1 MTKKFDDRFD
11 AGRLLAQQL
20 KLNYSKRKDVIIL
33 GLPRGGV
40 PIAAEVA
47 KALHAPLDI
56 CIVRKLGVPKDREVA
71 MGAIA
76 SGGITILNEDLV
88 QSLNISQLE
97 IEQVIV
103 REWQE
108 LERRERLYRGDRPVP
123 NLHNRT
129 VILVDDGMATGST
142 LKAALSLIKQQQPK
156 EIVVAVPVAPPDV
169 CNELSQEVDAVVCLL
184 TPKYLYSISL
194 WYTDF
199 SPTSDLQVQELL
211 AENISQSEDCSP

>member
-1 MTKKFDDRFD
+1 MTEKFRDRFD

-20 KLNYSKRKDVIIL
+20 KPNYDQGKDVIVL

-40 PIAAEVA
+40 PIASEIA

-56 CIVRKLGVPKDREVA
+56 CIVRKLGVPENREVA

-76 SGGITILNEDLV
+76 SGGIMILNEDLI
-88 QSLNISQLE
+88 QSLNISQPELE
-97 IEQVIV
+97 EVIV

-108 LERRERLYRGDRPVP
+108 LERRERLYRGDRSMP
-123 NLHNRT
+123 NLHNHT

-142 LKAALSLIKQQQPK
+142 LKAALSVIKQQQPK

-169 CNELSQEVDAVVCLL
+169 CDELKQEVDAVVCLL

-199 SPTSDLQVQELL
+199 SPTSDQQVRELL
-211 AENISQSEDCSP
+211 AENISQLA

>member
-1 MTKKFDDRFD
+1 MTEKFRDRLD

-20 KLNYSKRKDVIIL
+20 EPTYSKRQNIIVL

-40 PIAAEVA
+40 PVASEIA

-56 CIVRKLGVPKDREVA
+56 CIVRKLGVPKNREVA

-76 SGGITILNEDLV
+76 SGGIMILNKDLV
-88 QSLNISQLE
+88 QSLNISQPA
-97 IEQVIV
+97 IEEVII
-103 REWQE
+103 REGQE
-108 LERRERLYRGDRPVP
+108 LERRERLYHGDRSIP

-142 LKAALSLIKQQQPK
+142 LKAALSVIRQQQPA

-169 CNELSQEVDAVVCLL
+169 CNKLSQEVDTVVCLL
-184 TPKYLYSISL
+184 TPKHLYSISL

-199 SPTSDLQVQELL
+199 SPTSDQQVRELL
-211 AENISQSEDCSP
+211 AENISQLA

>member
-1 MTKKFDDRFD
+1 MTEKFRDRFD

-20 KLNYSKRKDVIIL
+20 KPKYGQGKDVIVL

-40 PIAAEVA
+40 PIASEIA

-56 CIVRKLGVPKDREVA
+56 CIVRKLGVPENREVA

-76 SGGITILNEDLV
+76 SGGIMILNEDLV
-88 QSLNISQLE
+88 QSLNISQAELE
-97 IEQVIV
+97 EVIV

-108 LERRERLYRGDRPVP
+108 LERRERLYRGDRSMP
-123 NLHNRT
+123 NLHNHT

-142 LKAALSLIKQQQPK
+142 LKAALSVIKQQQPK

-169 CNELSQEVDAVVCLL
+169 CDELKQEVDAVVCLL

-199 SPTSDLQVQELL
+199 SPTSDRQVRELL
-211 AENISQSEDCSP
+211 AENISQLA

>member
-1 MTKKFDDRFD
+1 MTEKFRDRFD

-20 KLNYSKRKDVIIL
+20 KPKYGQGKDVIVL

-40 PIAAEVA
+40 PIASEIA

-56 CIVRKLGVPKDREVA
+56 CIVRKLGVPENREVA

-76 SGGITILNEDLV
+76 SGGIMILNEDLV
-88 QSLNISQLE
+88 QSLNISQAELE
-97 IEQVIV
+97 EVIV

-108 LERRERLYRGDRPVP
+108 LERRERLYRGDRSMP
-123 NLHNRT
+123 NLHNHT

-142 LKAALSLIKQQQPK
+142 LKAALSVIKQQQPK

-169 CNELSQEVDAVVCLL
+169 CDELKQEVDAVVCLL

-199 SPTSDLQVQELL
+199 SPTSDQQVRELL
-211 AENISQSEDCSP
+211 AENISQLA

>member
-1 MTKKFDDRFD
+1 MTEKFRDRFD

-20 KLNYSKRKDVIIL
+20 KPNYGQGKNVIVL

-40 PIAAEVA
+40 PIASEIA

-56 CIVRKLGVPKDREVA
+56 CIVRKLGVPENREVA

-76 SGGITILNEDLV
+76 SGGIMILNEDLI
-88 QSLNISQLE
+88 QSLNISQPELE
-97 IEQVIV
+97 EVIV

-108 LERRERLYRGDRPVP
+108 LERRERLYRGDRSMP
-123 NLHNRT
+123 NLHNHT

-142 LKAALSLIKQQQPK
+142 LKAALSVIKQQQPK

-169 CNELSQEVDAVVCLL
+169 CDELKQEVDAVVCLL

-199 SPTSDLQVQELL
+199 SPTSDRQVRELL
-211 AENISQSEDCSP
+211 AENISQLA